1 MRTEQ
6 ILQNMERAER
16 RRKRRKLIWR
26 IKREILCFAAQFAG
40 TAIFTFIAVPLME
53 YNTGRTVLI
62 CEVALVIGFSLWLGN
77 KIYCRNGREN

>member
-6 ILQNMERAER
+6 ILQDMERAER

-26 IKREILCFAAQFAG
+26 IKRELLCFLAQFVG

-77 KIYCRNGREN
+77 KIYGRNGREN